1 MSELIKTFVAV
12 DTGVSR
18 DAIDAL
24 LPSGSEIQVVG
35 LVDGLEESWAMLQE
49 TPNDLLVIAEL
60 GHKVVVVDLDLQ
72 FGDVG
77 LAFGLSPTRTVHDL
91 VKSGGA
97 LDAEKIDAYLA
108 THPSGVRALLAPTR
122 PDHAGG
128 VSADFLREVY
138 VSLR

>member
-49 TPNDLLVIAEL
+49 TPNDLLVIACAGYSE
-60 GHKVVVVDLDLQ
+60 
-72 FGDVG
+72 
-77 LAFGLSPTRTVHDL
+77 
-91 VKSGGA
+91 
-97 LDAEKIDAYLA
+97 
-108 THPSGVRALLAPTR
+108 RALYMIAGAVKER
-122 PDHAGG
+122 PDRPIVVLSEGSANGFVRRVFEAGADDILTLPQPSSNR
-128 VSADFLREVY
+128 SA
-138 VSLR
+138 